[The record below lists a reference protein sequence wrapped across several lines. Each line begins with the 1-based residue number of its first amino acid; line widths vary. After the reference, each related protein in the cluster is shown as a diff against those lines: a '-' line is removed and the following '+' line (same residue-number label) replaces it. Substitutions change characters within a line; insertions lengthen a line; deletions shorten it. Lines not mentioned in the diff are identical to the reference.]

1 MHSVRSLNASRVLPC
16 AAVRR
21 TVAGI
26 GRTLITLG
34 LLILLFVIYQLWG
47 TDIFTARA
55 QTKLDHQFQKL
66 LGDVATTTTSTI
78 PASTSTTATTAPA
91 PTTTT
96 TTAPRQ
102 LPAINDGDP
111 VGRIQIPAAGVDWIF
126 VQGTDKND
134 LAKGPGHYPSTPL
147 PGQIGN
153 SAIAGHRT
161 THGAPFYNID
171 KLRPR
176 TATQRGDY
184 IVTTTLIGTHVFEVV
199 EQRIVKPTETWVA
212 GPMNLPENEINRASL
227 KLNPN
232 KSYLTLTS
240 CNPRFSARER
250 IVILA
255 ELIDNTNK
263 PKGAPKTDHVVGKVT
278 FPGQPSRPN
287 AQALEEGLEGDI
299 GSRVPALLT
308 GLFAAAVGLVW
319 WWAFRRWRH
328 PATWAAGVVP
338 FLLVLFVFY
347 VYLER
352 VLPAN
357 Y

>member
-1 MHSVRSLNASRVLPC
+1 M
-16 AAVRR
+16 RR

-34 LLILLFVIYQLWG
+34 LLILLFVVYQLWG

-55 QTKLDHQFQKL
+55 QTKLDHQFQRL
-66 LGDVATTTTSTI
+66 LGEVATTTTTT
-78 PASTSTTATTAPA
+78 TSTAPTATTAPVPA
-91 PTTTT
+91 TTT

-102 LPAINDGDP
+102 LPAIHDGDP
-111 VGRIQIPAAGVDWIF
+111 VGRIQIPTASVDWIF
-126 VQGTDKND
+126 VQGTNRED

-153 SAIAGHRT
+153 AAIAGHRT

-171 KLRPR
+171 KVRAR
-176 TATQRGDY
+176 TETQRGDI
-184 IVTTTLIGTHVFEVV
+184 IVTTTLIGTHVFEVI
-199 EQRIVKPTETWVA
+199 EQRIVKPTDTWVA
-212 GPMNLPENEINRASL
+212 GPMTLPENEINRANL
-227 KLNPN
+227 RLNPN
-232 KSYLTLTS
+232 HSYLTLTS

-263 PKGAPKTDHVVGKVT
+263 PKDAPRTDHVVGQVK
-278 FPGQPSRPN
+278 FEGQPTRPN
-287 AQALEEGLEGDI
+287 PEALQSGLEGDI
-299 GSRVPALLT
+299 SSRVPALLT
-308 GLFAAAVGLVW
+308 GLLAAIVGLAW

-328 PATWAAGVVP
+328 PATWAAGVLP
-338 FLLVLFVFY
+338 FLAVLFLFY

-352 VLPAN
+352 MLPAN

>member
-1 MHSVRSLNASRVLPC
+1 
-16 AAVRR
+16 VRR

-34 LLILLFVIYQLWG
+34 LLILLFVGYQLWG

-55 QTKLDHQFQKL
+55 QTKLDHQFQRL
-66 LGDVATTTTSTI
+66 LGEVSTTTTGPTGDA
-78 PASTSTTATTAPA
+78 PTSTTATTAPV
-91 PTTTT
+91 PVTTTT
-96 TTAPRQ
+96 IAPRQ
-102 LPAINDGDP
+102 LPAINEGDP

-126 VQGTDKND
+126 VQGTERND

-171 KLRPR
+171 KLKAR
-176 TATQRGDY
+176 TATTRGDY

-199 EQRIVKPTETWVA
+199 EQRIVKPTDTWVA
-212 GPMNLPENEINRASL
+212 GPMTLPENQINRSGL

-263 PKGAPKTDHVVGKVT
+263 PKGAPKTDHVVGKVK
-278 FPGQPSRPN
+278 FAGQPTTLNP
-287 AQALEEGLEGDI
+287 QTLQEGLEGDI
-299 GSRVPALLT
+299 SSRGPALLT
-308 GLFAAAVGLVW
+308 GFFLLVVGLIW

-328 PATWAAGVVP
+328 PATWAAGVIP